1 MVLLIGSTFNHE
13 RNPNVKG
20 RWKMLLEQEAF
31 KAVRDVTN
39 GEESTVVYSGVE
51 ENLNKYAI

>member
-1 MVLLIGSTFNHE
+1 
-13 RNPNVKG
+13 
-20 RWKMLLEQEAF
+20 MLLEQEAF